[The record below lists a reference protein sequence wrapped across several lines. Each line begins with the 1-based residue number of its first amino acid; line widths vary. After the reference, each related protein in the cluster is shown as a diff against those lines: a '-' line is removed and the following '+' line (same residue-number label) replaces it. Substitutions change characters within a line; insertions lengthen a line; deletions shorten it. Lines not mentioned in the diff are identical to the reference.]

1 MAGPFFS
8 NPYQALRRVRR
19 TGQLQASPPAVLA
32 GSFLVLILIGT
43 VMLSLPAAQQRPF
56 GWFEAFFTATASVT
70 VTGLTLIDP
79 ARDLTHFGQF
89 IVMALIQV
97 GGLGFVTFAIIAAL
111 TLGKRLS
118 LRYQAL
124 ALEAFNQTNVSRIRQ
139 TALSVLKFSLAIELA
154 AALILTLWW
163 WRHTSLPHAAWM
175 ALFHTVSAFNNAG
188 VSLYRDSLVLFSH
201 DPVVTFILSGC
212 VILGGLGFTV
222 LADIHQKQSWRK
234 FSYYTRLILLGTLAL
249 NLVGLILFWAIEAGN
264 TATLGSLPPAEQGL
278 ASWMQI
284 VSTRTAGFTS
294 VDISQLRESSLFL
307 LIILMFIGGGSM
319 STASGIKL
327 GTFIVL
333 LAVVRSYILQRR
345 EVVLMHRSLGTETIQ
360 KALAL
365 LMVSGALVCLGTFL
379 ICLIEDKPFLFILFT
394 VVATFSTT
402 GMDPGLTAGF
412 SKASHILMVILMFIG
427 RIGPL
432 TLVYSL
438 GTQQHSRVRYPEA
451 QVQVG

>member
-1 MAGPFFS
+1 MARLFPIA
-8 NPYQALRRVRR
+8 PYQALRRARR

-32 GSFLVLILIGT
+32 GSFIVLILAGT
-43 VMLSLPAAQQRPF
+43 LLLALPIAQQRPF
-56 GWFEAFFTATASVT
+56 GWFEAFFTATSSVT

-89 IVMALIQV
+89 VILALVQI

-111 TLGKRLS
+111 TLGKRVS

-124 ALEAFNQTNVSRIRQ
+124 ALEAFNQTSVSRIRH

-154 AALILTLWW
+154 AALILMLWW
-163 WRHTSLPHAAWM
+163 WRHASLPHAAWM
-175 ALFHTVSAFNNAG
+175 ALFHAVSAFNNAG
-188 VSLYRDSLVLFSH
+188 VSLYEGSLAGFTH
-201 DPVVTFILSGC
+201 DPVVTFVLSGC

-222 LADIHQKQSWRK
+222 LADIHHKQSWRR
-234 FSYYTRLILLGTLAL
+234 FSYYTRLMLLGTLAL
-249 NLVGLILFWAIEAGN
+249 NLAGLAVFWAIEARNG
-264 TATLGSLPPAEQGL
+264 ATLGPLPLAQQGL

-284 VSTRTAGFTS
+284 VSTRTAGFAS
-294 VDISQLRESSLFL
+294 LDITQLRESSMFL
-307 LIILMFIGGGSM
+307 LIMLMFIGGGSL

-345 EVVLMHRSLGTETIQ
+345 EVVLMHRSLGAETIQ

-365 LMVSGALVCLGTFL
+365 LMVSGALVCAGTFL
-379 ICLIEDKPFLFILFT
+379 VCLIEDKPFLLILFT
-394 VVATFSTT
+394 VVATFSTA
-402 GMDPGLTAGF
+402 GMDPGLTAEF
-412 SKASHILMVILMFIG
+412 STASHAIMVALMFIG
-427 RIGPL
+427 RLGPL

-438 GTQQHSRVRYPEA
+438 GTQRHSRVRYPEA